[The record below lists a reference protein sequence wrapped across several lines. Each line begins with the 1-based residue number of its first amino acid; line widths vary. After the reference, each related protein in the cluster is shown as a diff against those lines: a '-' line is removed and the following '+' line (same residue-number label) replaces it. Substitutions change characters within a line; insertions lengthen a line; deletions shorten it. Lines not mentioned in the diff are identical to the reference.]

1 MCSSD
6 LRATADRAVAADR
19 PVSIDCRQLTFMDSS
34 VLVLFALLVRG
45 RRAVTVVGL
54 RPELMTPLTI
64 SGLRGLLHFS
74 D

>member
-1 MCSSD
+1 MFATWSSAWSWVSQTYRTYFRA
-6 LRATADRAVAADR
+6 LRAPRATTA
-19 PVSIDCRQLTFMDSS
+19 SS
-34 VLVLFALLVRG
+34 ALVLFALLVRG